1 MLCFI
6 NNYLMSPMT
15 GTVQS
20 RLLMSR
26 LFEYQLY
33 SRHIGKLDI
42 IYSIDKQ
49 LGRVK
54 IAAKESKI

>member
-1 MLCFI
+1 
-6 NNYLMSPMT
+6 MT